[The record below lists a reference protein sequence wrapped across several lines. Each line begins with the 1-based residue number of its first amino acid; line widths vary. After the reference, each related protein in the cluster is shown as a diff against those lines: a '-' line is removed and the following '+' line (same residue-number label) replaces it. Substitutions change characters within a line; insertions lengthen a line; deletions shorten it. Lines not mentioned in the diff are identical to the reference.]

1 MLPTKEQLIQHL
13 KDKMTNQ
20 DIANIYGTS
29 FQKIIHPIK
38 KNGINPNELRKENT
52 QIVYEHEFNGVVVF
66 IGSGVWYRCR
76 RYTNRGNL
84 EHKKLMQEGK
94 LTYKFLAEFDSKK
107 EARQYEAKLIRKY
120 KEQGLCT
127 FNKRMY

>member
-13 KDKMTNQ
+13 TDKMTNQ

-29 FQKIIHPIK
+29 FQKIIHLIK

-52 QIVYEHEFNGVVVF
+52 QIVYEHELNGVVVY

-94 LTYKFLAEFDSKK
+94 LTYKFLADLIQKK
-107 EARQYEAKLIRKY
+107 KQDNMK
-120 KEQGLCT
+120 Q
-127 FNKRMY
+127 N